1 MPAVNTNASSPPKRG
16 RQHPGIQP
24 YAVDEMVD
32 GQHRAGIG
40 IRLQLPHVVADAGQA
55 FEAAVAIEQ
64 VLDGRGLHAFFG
76 EQVEQHP
83 GIDLARPRAHGYPVE
98 RGETHR
104 AFDAAAVGQGAHG
117 RAAAEMSDDDSA
129 RRHAWGDLAQAP
141 GDVFVRQTVETVSP
155 DTLGVEALRNGKVVR
170 NRTVAVMKGGIEAG
184 NLKQFRSTHQQRPD
198 RCEVVRLMQG
208 CEGNVLLET
217 RDHALVDDHRPVIFR
232 PAMDDP
238 VANRDEV
245 EALGLPE
252 PSRHHGNRRGNVGD
266 LVRRIAPIDQR

>member
-1 MPAVNTNASSPPKRG
+1 MR
-16 RQHPGIQP
+16 
-24 YAVDEMVD
+24 
-32 GQHRAGIG
+32 
-40 IRLQLPHVVADAGQA
+40 
-55 FEAAVAIEQ
+55 
-64 VLDGRGLHAFFG
+64 
-76 EQVEQHP
+76 
-83 GIDLARPRAHGYPVE
+83 
-98 RGETHR
+98 
-104 AFDAAAVGQGAHG
+104 
-117 RAAAEMSDDDSA
+117 DDDSA

-141 GDVFVRQTVETVSP
+141 GDVFVGQTVETVSP

-208 CEGNVLLET
+208 CEGHVLLEI

-266 LVRRIAPIDQR
+266 LVRRIAPIDQRRPVVRLGKQPRPRADPVDLALDQAAQRAAALNAEYLELDAGRACIDDEDRIHGSQAFGNAAIRRRASA